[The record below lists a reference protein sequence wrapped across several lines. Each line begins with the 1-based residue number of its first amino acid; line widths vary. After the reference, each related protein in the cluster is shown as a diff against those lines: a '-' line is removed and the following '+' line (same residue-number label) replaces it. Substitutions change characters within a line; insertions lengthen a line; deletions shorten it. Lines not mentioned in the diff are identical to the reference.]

1 MQSFVNVAELNYPA
15 KKWINSNLLIKN
27 LTHKTEV
34 IVNTPITL
42 VIKRDSWCKTMIK
55 LSNPALHEE
64 PRHQSGAIIPL
75 KQEESLLDWLQS
87 TGRLVSYQPIDYY
100 YEDEVDEEDVEE
112 FVDAYSFDAEE
123 VEDLE
128 E

>member
-1 MQSFVNVAELNYPA
+1 
-15 KKWINSNLLIKN
+15 
-27 LTHKTEV
+27 
-34 IVNTPITL
+34 
-42 VIKRDSWCKTMIK
+42 MIK